1 MTFEVFVKEYIQKYF
16 KNQLYDGFQD
26 GKNKD

>member
-16 KNQLYDGFQD
+16 KNQLHDSLQD